1 VGGEDE
7 GAGGGGGK
15 KKQKKTKD
23 KAGTPKKTGTTG
35 IGALGLFLDALEERS
50 PATCGISLPWRM
62 MYGEHHVMKA
72 EGELLMDLYHRI
84 CKIHQA
90 TKLMF
95 RPEWSDLH
103 GMPHGMSCTNEN
115 GNVYL
120 SDEYAFK
127 QLMPE
132 YAQNLHLV
140 HYYQKSV
147 QEWLLKM
154 EQSIPPY
161 VRYLQDSYDHAFSC
175 HANLQQIHYTP
186 DYEETVTNMILQL
199 RRAQGESNDGGKFLG
214 PLPEFKAEDLKDD
227 PNLEKGGGYPLYL
240 YFKLKVAQGMEWD
253 EERYLAEHPEVGE
266 RIKAR
271 QVIDGLQH
279 FMEKGFAAGWEGT
292 FFVAGAGAGEKKKE
306 RGRRE

>member
-1 VGGEDE
+1 
-7 GAGGGGGK
+7 
-15 KKQKKTKD
+15 
-23 KAGTPKKTGTTG
+23 
-35 IGALGLFLDALEERS
+35 
-50 PATCGISLPWRM
+50 M

-72 EGELLMDLYHRI
+72 EGKLLMDLYHRI

-90 TKLMF
+90 TKLIF
-95 RPEWSDLH
+95 RPEWSNLH

-120 SDEYAFK
+120 SDEYAFR

-161 VRYLQDSYDHAFSC
+161 VRYLQDSYDHVTSC
-175 HANLQQIHYTP
+175 AANLQQIYYTP
-186 DYEETVTNMILQL
+186 DYEQTVTNMIFQL
-199 RRAQGESNDGGKFLG
+199 RRAQGENNDGGRFLG
-214 PLPEFKAEDLKDD
+214 PLPEFEAEDFKDD

-240 YFKLKVAQGMEWD
+240 YFRSKVAQGMEWD

-266 RIKAR
+266 RIKDR
-271 QVIDGLQH
+271 RIIDGLQH
-279 FMEKGFAAGWEGT
+279 FMEEGFVAGWKGT
-292 FFVAGAGAGEKKKE
+292 FFVTGAGEKKEKRDR
-306 RGRRE
+306 RG